1 MRRGSLPHG
10 EGIASAIV
18 LPRNDGKSLMKV
30 LKSSGE
36 LLFKIVVISL
46 IVIFLSFLGMLM
58 MDVWAARTQDFHFL
72 PIVQQA
78 WGQFIIYLQMLTHGD
93 LGTVTM
99 VGRER
104 EVAGIVQSASLNSLG
119 LIGMALSF
127 ASILGVVMGVFAA
140 LSQHRGQADLTLLLA
155 ILGISAPT
163 FLLAV
168 LLQNLGIK
176 YTATFGKR
184 LVSMGG
190 YGWNFAHLAMPV
202 LVLMARPLAY
212 ITRATYVSMG
222 EIMSA
227 DYIRTARSKGLHER
241 MVFFAHVLRNL
252 GIPLLTAL
260 GVSFRFTLGVLPI
273 VEFIFAWPGVG
284 LYALDA
290 LQRRQAYLFLGVVL
304 SLGASIQILNA
315 LLDWLNH
322 RIDPRLGR
330 A

>member
-10 EGIASAIV
+10 AGVASAIV
-18 LPRNDGKSLMKV
+18 LPRNDGKTLMKF
-30 LKSSGE
+30 LKSLGE
-36 LLFKIVVISL
+36 LLFKIFVISL

-58 MDVWAARTQDFHFL
+58 MDVWAARTQDFQFL
-72 PIVQQA
+72 PILQQA
-78 WGQFIIYLQMLTHGD
+78 WDGFVAYLQMLARGD
-93 LGTVTM
+93 MGVVTV
-99 VGRER
+99 VNRDR
-104 EVAGIVQSASLNSLG
+104 AVSGIVQSAALNSLG
-119 LIGMALSF
+119 IISMALSF
-127 ASILGVVMGVFAA
+127 ASLLGIAMGVFAA
-140 LSQHRGQADLTLLLA
+140 LAQHRGQADLMLLLA

-176 YTATFGKR
+176 YTATFGRR

-190 YGWNFAHLAMPV
+190 YGWDFTHLAMPV

-212 ITRATYVSMG
+212 IARATYVALG
-222 EIMSA
+222 DIMSA
-227 DYIRTARSKGLHER
+227 DYIRTARSKGLRER
-241 MVFFAHVLRNL
+241 MVFFSHVLRNL
-252 GIPLLTAL
+252 GIPLLTAF

-284 LYALDA
+284 LNALNA
-290 LQRRQAYLFLGVVL
+290 LQSREIHLFLGVVL
-304 SLGASIQILNA
+304 ALGASIQVLNT